1 MHRIAEHAAD
11 LQLRIIT
18 CDQHGGRRFDAE
30 AGLDVRRV
38 GPKNA
43 WRASV
48 AALNL
53 VAPPEARRFRPEL
66 VLSGHIVTS
75 PAAYTIA
82 RTLGVPF
89 AQYLYSDEIRH
100 RPRLTSF
107 AVRRAKATLAISA
120 HTADLARRA
129 GAPAKALFR
138 APVGV
143 DLPAEVVRRPAE
155 RPTFVT
161 VARLEQRYKG
171 HDVLIR
177 ALPLIRERVPDV
189 EWIVAGDGSLRRE
202 LEQLVSDTGVQDS
215 VRFLGRVSDEQRD
228 ALLDSAHVFSMP
240 SREPPG
246 GSGGEGF
253 GIACLEASAHG
264 IPVVAGKAGGVPDAV
279 IDGQTGVLVDDPGD
293 PQAVGDAIAELLLDP
308 ERTEALGRAGVE
320 FARSLAWPLVVRR
333 IEEILFSVAQP
344 TDGVATSR

>member
-1 MHRIAEHAAD
+1 MVMHRIAQHSID
-11 LQLRIIT
+11 LQLKIVT
-18 CDQHGGRRFDAE
+18 CDQHGGREFDSE
-30 AGLDVRRV
+30 AGLDVGRV
-38 GPKNA
+38 GPKDA
-43 WRASV
+43 WRTSV
-48 AALNL
+48 AALNMA
-53 VAPPEARRFRPEL
+53 APLEARRFRPEL

-75 PAAYTIA
+75 PAAYAIS
-82 RTLGVPF
+82 RILRVPF

-107 AVRRAKATLAISA
+107 AVRRAEATLAISA

-129 GAPAKALFR
+129 GAPPDRLHR

-143 DLPAEVVRRPAE
+143 DLPTARVRTPAE

-189 EWIVAGDGSLRRE
+189 EWIVAGDGSLRGE
-202 LEQLVSDTGVQDS
+202 LEQLAAETGVQDS
-215 VRFLGRVSDEQRD
+215 IRFLGRVSDEERD
-228 ALLDSAHVFSMP
+228 SLLDSAHVFSMP

-264 IPVVAGKAGGVPDAV
+264 IPVVAGNAGGVPDAV
-279 IDGQTGVLVDDPGD
+279 IDGQTGVLVDDPAD
-293 PQAVGDAIAELLLDP
+293 PRAVGEAIVELLLDP
-308 ERTEALGRAGVE
+308 ERAEALGRGGVE
-320 FARSLAWPLVVRR
+320 FAQSLAWPLVVRR
-333 IEEILFSVAQP
+333 IEAILLSVAGDRP
-344 TDGVATSR
+344 A

>member
-1 MHRIAEHAAD
+1 MVMHRIARYSVD
-11 LQLRIIT
+11 LELRILT
-18 CDQHGGRRFDAE
+18 CDQHGGREFDAE

-38 GPKNA
+38 GPKDA
-43 WRASV
+43 GRTSV

-53 VAPPEARRFRPEL
+53 AAPLEARRFRPDL

-75 PAAYTIA
+75 PAAYAIA
-82 RTLGVPF
+82 RTLRVPF

-120 HTADLARRA
+120 HTAELARRA
-129 GAPAKALFR
+129 GAPPDRLHR

-143 DLPAEVVRRPAE
+143 DLPAERVRTPAE

-177 ALPLIRERVPDV
+177 ALPLIRERVPEV
-189 EWIVAGDGSLRRE
+189 EWVVAGDGSLRGE
-202 LEQLVSDTGVQDS
+202 LEQLAADTGVQDS
-215 VRFLGRVSDEQRD
+215 IRFLGRVSNEERD

-246 GSGGEGF
+246 GSGGR
-253 GIACLEASAHG
+253 ASGLPAWRPPPTASPWWPATRG
-264 IPVVAGKAGGVPDAV
+264 AS
-279 IDGQTGVLVDDPGD
+279 
-293 PQAVGDAIAELLLDP
+293 
-308 ERTEALGRAGVE
+308 RTR
-320 FARSLAWPLVVRR
+320 
-333 IEEILFSVAQP
+333 
-344 TDGVATSR
+344 